1 MIIKKIS
8 RNKLYLSTEEIMD
21 ISPFIKQKYGLKV
34 NDDISS
40 LYDNISYEAALEK
53 GIFLIS
59 LKDRTKKEL
68 YKKLEEK
75 YQNKN
80 SIKKAIEKLEE
91 LGYVNDLDYSIS
103 YIKNKKYGK
112 NRITYNLIQKGIE
125 KKIVELAYEEL
136 ETEENIDDKRLENL
150 IKKNEKKLAYKNS
163 DLKKEEYLKQ
173 LKEEQ
178 KLIQYL
184 ARQGF
189 SLDKIFEKIKE
200 YKLFL

>member
-1 MIIKKIS
+1 MIIIKIS

-21 ISPFIKQKYGLKV
+21 VSPFIRQRYELKV

-40 LYDNISYEAALEK
+40 LYDDISYEASLEK

-59 LKDRTKKEL
+59 LKDRTEKEI
-68 YKKLEEK
+68 YKKLSEK
-75 YQNKN
+75 YQNKEAV
-80 SIKKAIEKLEE
+80 KK
-91 LGYVNDLDYSIS
+91 LGYLNDLDYAIS

-112 NRITYNLIQKGIE
+112 NRISYNLSQKGLE
-125 KKIVELAYEEL
+125 KKTIELAYEKL
-136 ETEENIDDKRLENL
+136 ESEGNIDDKRLEIL
-150 IKKNEKKLAYKNS
+150 IKKNEKKLAHKNS
-163 DLKKEEYLKQ
+163 SLTKEEYLKQ

-200 YKLFL
+200 YKSFL